1 MLPRIVA
8 RKKRVERKE
17 REVVTTNEVRS
28 QLVLVRSFH
37 GFHWPAPRALLDVG
51 LVDTLGGY
59 RLTAIRL
66 NLFHHKRLNKEVHS
80 SGAATPSGYTA
91 VRETRPTCP
100 LPLSA
105 SVHHLR
111 PSIWIA
117 SFPRAESSDERDSTT
132 HAIVPQDFSA
142 IQPVCLLQRKIESS
156 PLWCHAESDGWSWFD
171 WVRYYHSSLRFG
183 VSIE

>member
-1 MLPRIVA
+1 M
-8 RKKRVERKE
+8 ERKE
-17 REVVTTNEVRS
+17 REVETTNEVRS
-28 QLVLVRSFH
+28 YLVLVRSFH

-80 SGAATPSGYTA
+80 SGVATPSGYTA
-91 VRETRPTCP
+91 VRETRPSCP

-117 SFPRAESSDERDSTT
+117 SFPKAESSDERDSTT

-142 IQPVCLLQRKIESS
+142 IQPACLLQRKIESS
-156 PLWCHAESDGWSWFD
+156 PLWCYAESDG
-171 WVRYYHSSLRFG
+171 
-183 VSIE
+183 